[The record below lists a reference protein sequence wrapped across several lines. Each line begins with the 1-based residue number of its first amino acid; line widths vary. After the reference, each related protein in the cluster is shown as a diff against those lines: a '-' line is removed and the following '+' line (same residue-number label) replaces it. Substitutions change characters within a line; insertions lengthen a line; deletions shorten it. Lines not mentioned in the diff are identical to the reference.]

1 MRFTMEVGVL
11 FRARLMTLSGTGPA
25 GSGTAPLYPVQHPKY
40 GDVGTY
46 TNTIEKAAD
55 STTVSTQGRIKVS
68 VLGIPVY
75 RQSFDRVERAVDGQA
90 PEAAGTKARVGAFHD
105 R

>member
-1 MRFTMEVGVL
+1 M
-11 FRARLMTLSGTGPA
+11 A

-55 STTVSTQGRIKVS
+55 STTVSTQGRIQVS
-68 VLGIPVY
+68 VLGIPAY
-75 RQSFDRVERAVDGQA
+75 RQSFDRVERWNGPSLAKRQRP
-90 PEAAGTKARVGAFHD
+90 PEPKPASALFTTVNS
-105 R
+105 